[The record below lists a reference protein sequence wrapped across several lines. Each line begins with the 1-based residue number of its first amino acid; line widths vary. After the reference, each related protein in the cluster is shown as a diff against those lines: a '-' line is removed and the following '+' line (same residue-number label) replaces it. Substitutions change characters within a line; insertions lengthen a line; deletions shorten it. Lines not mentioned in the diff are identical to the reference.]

1 MNNVCVMLFIFKTI
15 IFIYH
20 YICEVY
26 HLAACSCSV
35 MNLQVFS
42 CSTEQNL
49 FIQWKTWNENDT
61 KDQID
66 KVTIL
71 FIEFYYNKTITE
83 WMLKHTYSLV
93 WSTQSRAAEA
103 DVENEGVAHVLL
115 VSMWHM
121 SEKSSRSTLNTAVS
135 SRVQWPQADRSV
147 WPHSSLRRSPSTP
160 AQRES
165 GCCSSC
171 TDRPSP
177 GAQRCSPETCFSVQL
192 PAQAPVWREALAGHT
207 HQCRCLLWGDLCTG
221 GRQDAHFR
229 TSDAWQTHESQL
241 SQEQSISLLSGSEK

>member
-1 MNNVCVMLFIFKTI
+1 
-15 IFIYH
+15 
-20 YICEVY
+20 
-26 HLAACSCSV
+26 
-35 MNLQVFS
+35 
-42 CSTEQNL
+42 
-49 FIQWKTWNENDT
+49 
-61 KDQID
+61 
-66 KVTIL
+66 
-71 FIEFYYNKTITE
+71 
-83 WMLKHTYSLV
+83 MLKHTYSLV

-177 GAQRCSPETCFSVQL
+177 GAQRCSPETCFSRS
-192 PAQAPVWREALAGHT
+192 A
-207 HQCRCLLWGDLCTG
+207 
-221 GRQDAHFR
+221 
-229 TSDAWQTHESQL
+229 SS
-241 SQEQSISLLSGSEK
+241 SGSSLTGSPCWPHTPVSLSSLRRSLHWRAAGRSLQDEWRLTNTRESTQSRTKHFSPFRFRKIDINNTVIVLLIQW